1 MRGLLLVTAGGL
13 AREAASLA
21 EHSGEYDHIAHVD
34 DDPRLWGRSVAGRP
48 VLGGLEVVVDR
59 PSYRVLVCAG
69 KGSTRRAIVDRLTL
83 MGVGLGRYAT
93 VVHPAVDW
101 FPWSVGAG
109 SIILGGAVLTADVAV
124 HEHVVLMPQVTLTH
138 DDVVESFATLCAGV
152 SVGGGVRIG
161 EGAYLGMNACVRE
174 GVTIGAG
181 SVLGMG
187 SVLLGD
193 LPEHETWAG
202 SPARHLDG
210 ARSSR

>member
-1 MRGLLLVTAGGL
+1 MTGLLLVGASGL
-13 AREAASLA
+13 AREAGSLA
-21 EHSGEYDHIAHVD
+21 EHSGEYDHIAYVD
-34 DDPRLWGRSVAGRP
+34 DDPRLWGSTVAGRP

-59 PSYRVLVCAG
+59 PTYRVLVCAG
-69 KGSTRRAIVDRLTL
+69 KGATRRGLVDRLTL

-138 DDVVESFATLCAGV
+138 DVVVESFATLCAGV
-152 SVGGGVRIG
+152 SIGGGVRVR
-161 EGAYLGMNACVRE
+161 EGAYLGMNSCVRE
-174 GVTIGAG
+174 GVTIGAE

-187 SVLLGD
+187 SALLRD
-193 LPEHETWAG
+193 LPDRETWAG
-202 SPARHLDG
+202 SPAHYLDG